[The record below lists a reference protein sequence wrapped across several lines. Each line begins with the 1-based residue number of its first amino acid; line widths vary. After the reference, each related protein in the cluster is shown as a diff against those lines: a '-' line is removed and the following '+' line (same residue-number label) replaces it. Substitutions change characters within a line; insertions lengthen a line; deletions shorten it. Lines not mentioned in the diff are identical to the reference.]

1 MSGKEFY
8 RHHLPPS
15 RQGVQMWAGHYF
27 QGAGL
32 ERGGVL
38 RRVSLQWLLQ
48 EQQPRGALTLSQGT
62 LQAPEL
68 GAMGFPRRIAMAD
81 MVREQSKLL
90 ESVRG

>member
-15 RQGVQMWAGHYF
+15 RQGVQMWAGNYF

-32 ERGGVL
+32 EREGFLG
-38 RRVSLQWLLQ
+38 RVSLQWLLQ
-48 EQQPRGALTLSQGT
+48 EQRPRGALTLPQGT

-68 GAMGFPRRIAMAD
+68 GVMGFP
-81 MVREQSKLL
+81 
-90 ESVRG
+90 